1 MGSLILLEHIM
12 ASLPFEDDLQ
22 KRGSGAN
29 LADGYHVARWTRYAD
44 MAAVAGVGFGL
55 LAAVFGILDY
65 QRRSFGDM
73 IAPIAVSIS
82 EMDKRLSGEI
92 QALDKRLSG
101 EMRSMDERLSG
112 EMKGLEIRLG
122 DKIDA
127 TNRLLDET
135 NERLTGLEKEVGG
148 INVRLGRLE
157 GKVGK

>member
-73 IAPIAVSIS
+73 IAPIAVSIA

-112 EMKGLEIRLG
+112 EMKGLEMRLG

-127 TNRLLDET
+127 TNRRLDET
-135 NERLTGLEKEVGG
+135 NERLTGVDRKST
-148 INVRLGRLE
+148 RLNSSH
-157 GKVGK
+157 

>member
-1 MGSLILLEHIM
+1 M

-73 IAPIAVSIS
+73 IAPIAVSIA
-82 EMDKRLSGEI
+82 EMDKRLSGDI

-101 EMRSMDERLSG
+101 DIRSEEHTSELQSH
-112 EMKGLEIRLG
+112 
-122 DKIDA
+122 
-127 TNRLLDET
+127 
-135 NERLTGLEKEVGG
+135 
-148 INVRLGRLE
+148 
-157 GKVGK
+157 

>member
-1 MGSLILLEHIM
+1 M
-12 ASLPFEDDLQ
+12 ASLPFEDDLK
-22 KRGSGAN
+22 KRTPGAH
-29 LADGYHVARWTRYAD
+29 LADGSHVARWTRYAD

-73 IAPIAVSIS
+73 IAPIAVSIA
-82 EMDKRLSGEI
+82 EMDKRLSGDI
-92 QALDKRLSG
+92 QALDKRLNG
-101 EMRSMDERLSG
+101 DIRAMDKRLSG
-112 EMKGLEIRLG
+112 EMKGLEMRLG

-127 TNRLLDET
+127 TNRRLDET

>member
-127 TNRLLDET
+127 TNRRLDET